1 MRRIGSGLLTL
12 ALLLSVGCA
21 SLAIR
26 TTGERPAPVSAS
38 KLMPAGSPLYRLGIP
53 LRSFPEPGECRV
65 WHPGAP
71 ASGQPAPGICSLI
84 EPGAGAGDWLLYR
97 SAEIRELVEVSV
109 YHPRRRVTRVIAV
122 NVYDFETGRLLP

>member
-21 SLAIR
+21 SFVIR
-26 TTGERPAPVSAS
+26 TAGERPAPVSAS

-53 LRSFPEPGECRV
+53 LSFFPEPGECRV

-71 ASGQPAPGICSLI
+71 ALGQPAPGICSLI
-84 EPGAGAGDWLLYR
+84 EPRVGTGDWLLYR
-97 SAEIRELVEVSV
+97 SAEARELLELSV
-109 YHPRRRVTRVIAV
+109 YHPRRQATRVAV
-122 NVYDFETGRLLP
+122 IVYDFETGRLLP